1 MSIHTGHRQ
10 RNKDRFKATGLDSF
24 CDHEVL
30 ELLLYYCIPR
40 RDTNQIAHNLIRQFG
55 SFVRVMEA
63 PARELE
69 KVEGVGENAALF
81 LNLLRESYR
90 YFHVSAAKQTRFLH
104 KVDEYGEYLRNF
116 FLGMRN
122 EVVYLLC
129 MDAQAGVIDC
139 VKIAEGGVN
148 SANISIRKIADIA
161 LGTNASTVLL
171 AHNHPGG
178 LAVPSSEDIA
188 VTKRIARTL
197 ANMDVFLTDHI
208 VVAGEDFVSMYQ
220 SGLYDYSALED

>member
-81 LNLLRESYR
+81 LNLIRESYR
-90 YFHVSAAKQTRFLH
+90 YMHVSAAKQTHFLR

-139 VKIAEGGVN
+139 VMIAEGSVN

-178 LAVPSSEDIA
+178 LAVPSAEDVA

-197 ANMDVFLTDHI
+197 ANMDVYLTDHI
-208 VVAGEDFVSMYQ
+208 IVAGEDFVSLYQ

>member
-1 MSIHTGHRQ
+1 MSIHAGHRQ
-10 RNKDRFKATGLDSF
+10 RNKDRFKASGLESF
-24 CDHEVL
+24 CEHEVL

-40 RDTNQIAHNLIRQFG
+40 KDTNQIAHNLIKRFG
-55 SFVRVMEA
+55 SFVQVMEA

-69 KVEGVGENAALF
+69 KVEGVGENAAMF
-81 LNLLRESYR
+81 LNLIRESYR
-90 YFHVSAAKQTRFLH
+90 YFHVSAAKQTRYLH
-104 KVDEYGEYLRNF
+104 KVEDYGEYLRSF

-161 LGTNASTVLL
+161 LGTNASTVVL

-178 LAVPSSEDIA
+178 LAVPSPEDVL

-197 ANMDVFLTDHI
+197 ANMDVYLTDHI
-208 VVAGEDFVSMYQ
+208 VVAGADFVSMYQ
-220 SGLYDYSALED
+220 SGMYDYTALED